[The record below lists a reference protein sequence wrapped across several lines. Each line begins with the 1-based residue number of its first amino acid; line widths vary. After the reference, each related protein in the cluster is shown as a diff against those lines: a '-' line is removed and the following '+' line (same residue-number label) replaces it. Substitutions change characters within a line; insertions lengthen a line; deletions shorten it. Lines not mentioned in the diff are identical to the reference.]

1 MCPTVTGNGRTGK
14 VLGPSG
20 SSAFPLGACFLR
32 CVHRC
37 LCSLGEGSPG
47 LGDKGSWFSHG
58 VGERE

>member
-1 MCPTVTGNGRTGK
+1 MCPTVTGNGRTSK
-14 VLGPSG
+14 VFGPSG
-20 SSAFPLGACFLR
+20 SSALPLGSWFLS

-37 LCSLGEGSPG
+37 LWSRGGGSLG